1 MTAMPA
7 CLAALREVLA
17 DPATGP
23 EVVGTRAT
31 RTGRRAAVLILFAWD
46 SGVPDDG
53 GIGGLRLVIIEK
65 SSRLRT
71 HPGQL
76 AFPGGGVEPDDP
88 DAVAAALREASE
100 EIGVRAD
107 EVEVLGVLPAAMV
120 AVSGYQV
127 TPVVGWWR
135 APRPLAPVDTIE
147 VAAVYALAVPDL
159 VDPGLRVTW
168 EHPAGFSGPAFVAD
182 DLYVWGFTGHLL
194 DGLLRAA
201 GWEERWDA
209 GVRTSIPRRFFRDT
223 GQ

>member
-1 MTAMPA
+1 MPS
-7 CLAALREVLA
+7 CLVALRDVLA
-17 DPATGP
+17 DPAAGR

-31 RTGRRAAVLILFAWD
+31 DTGRSAAVLILFAWD
-46 SGVPDDG
+46 PNVRDDG

-65 SSRLRT
+65 SSRLRK

-76 AFPGGGVEPDDP
+76 AFPGGGIEPDDP
-88 DAVAAALREASE
+88 DAVAAALREAAE
-100 EIGVRAD
+100 EIGVHAE

-120 AVSGYQV
+120 AVSGYRV

-135 APRPLAPVDTIE
+135 TPRSLVPVDTFE
-147 VAAVYALAVPDL
+147 VAAVHAIAVPDL
-159 VDPGLRVTW
+159 VDPALRVTW
-168 EHPAGFSGPAFVAD
+168 EHPAGYSGPAFITD

-201 GWEERWDA
+201 GWEEDWDA